1 MSKRRNPPVRLEAFA
16 DDHAKARFTEN
27 QDIARENRAM
37 RSAISEKDRELES
50 LKKRLHLLEQLDGAR
65 LTTPEWL
72 SPKASKAHVAI
83 PTLLLTDI
91 HWDEVVRPEQVG
103 NYNKYDR
110 PIAEKRVRRAFEGAI
125 TVTRDYVKGLDYEGF
140 NLMLGGD
147 IISGIIHEELRE
159 TNADTVMG
167 SILSVLDPL
176 EAGIN
181 LLAKEFGKLH
191 ITAVV
196 GNHGRNSK
204 KPKAKNRARDNFDW
218 LIYKLLQRHLKQ
230 SSITFN
236 ISEAADA
243 LTTVYRVRYLLT
255 HGDQF
260 QGGGGISGAAAP
272 LMLGAHRKTRRQAA
286 IGQPY
291 DVMVMGHWHQTI
303 DWPSKGLIV
312 SGSVKGYDEYAYLSN
327 LEPEEPQQPLW
338 LTTPERG
345 VTGTWP
351 VFVQNRKAEGW

>member
-1 MSKRRNPPVRLEAFA
+1 MSKRPSSLEAFA
-16 DDHAKARFTEN
+16 DKRAQARFIEN
-27 QDIARENRAM
+27 QEIARENRAM
-37 RSAISEKDRELES
+37 RAAILEKDRELEG
-50 LKKRLHLLEQLDGAR
+50 LQKRLNLLEKLDAAR
-65 LTTPEWL
+65 LRPPSWL
-72 SPKASKAHVAI
+72 APKTSRAHVAI

-91 HWDEVVRPEQVG
+91 HWDEIVRAEQVEF
-103 NYNKYDR
+103 YNCYTR
-110 PIAEKRVRRAFEGAI
+110 AIAALRVRRAFEGAI
-125 TVTRDYVKGLDYEGF
+125 VITRDYVKGLEYEGF

-147 IISGIIHEELRE
+147 LISGIIHEELRE
-159 TNADTVMG
+159 TNEDTVMG
-167 SILSVLDPL
+167 SILSILDPL

-181 LLAKEFGKLH
+181 LLAREFRRVHL
-191 ITAVV
+191 TAVV

-218 LIYKLLQRHLKQ
+218 LIYKLLQRDFAGRKDV
-230 SSITFN
+230 TFT

-243 LTTVYRVRYLLT
+243 IATVYRTRYLLT

-260 QGGGGISGAAAP
+260 QGGSGISGAAAP
-272 LMLGAHRKTRRQAA
+272 LLLGAHRKLRRQNA
-286 IGQPY
+286 IGNPY

-312 SGSVKGYDEYAYLSN
+312 AGSVKGYDEYAYLSN

-351 VFVQNRKAEGW
+351 VFVQDRKAEGW